1 MTGFMKVSDKNGVF
15 DFTANMIEI
24 KKYNASARKL
34 IERAISGVFEEIEQP
49 ESKVLRTMKSL
60 VVHEYV
66 HFLDLTTTLWGMEYI
81 ARKNLLAKA
90 IADDGEIHTRKDVSL
105 INVSELHAHEQLVRT
120 SGVGLLKT
128 TLMNHEVVIDER
140 FGPIIFIYY
149 NVEEEIIQSVPLSM
163 MAVLEANAYACEIL
177 SRIYDAERLVDPV
190 ARAIALQE
198 AEDDFE
204 GVLDDPGQSV
214 YTVLI
219 SLAKLHFP
227 LLDTKQLML
236 LMNALVKFTL
246 DLNSFEMSEMANYVQ
261 RSIESKYAGE
271 VISDDMRRGASRAV
285 VAFKTI
291 LIMHGWRNAIS
302 SHARSHHD
310 QLLKQNPQLAIEH
323 CWSSI
328 GMTTL
333 SKELTDYEFDVQY
346 KNMYSLCLLEEE
358 FKLYAESKFNRAALS
373 FGNMAS
379 VGFDKLKLM
388 DFFLEDGSVACPPN
402 RIDIDVEEYLLNYA
416 SISVDI
422 DKLCRGDSATKFY
435 RLPNDPIIYSSP
447 FDHTD

>member
-1 MTGFMKVSDKNGVF
+1 MKISDKNGVF
-15 DFTANMIEI
+15 DFTANMVEI

-60 VVHEYV
+60 VIHEYV

-90 IADDGEIHTRKDVSL
+90 IADDGEIQTRKDVSL

-149 NVEEEIIQSVPLSM
+149 SVEGEIIQSVPLSM

-204 GVLDDPGQSV
+204 CILDDPSQSV

-291 LIMHGWRNAIS
+291 LIMHDWRHTIS
-302 SHARSHHD
+302 SQARSHHD
-310 QLLKQNPQLAIEH
+310 QLLEQNPQFAIEH

-333 SKELTDYEFDVQY
+333 SKEITDNEFNVQY
-346 KNMYSLCLLEEE
+346 ENMYSLCLLEEE
-358 FKLYAESKFNRAALS
+358 FKLYSESKFNRSALS
-373 FGNMAS
+373 CGNVAE
-379 VGFDKLKLM
+379 VGLDNLKLM
-388 DFFLEDGSVACPPN
+388 DVFLEDGSVACPPN
-402 RIDIDVEEYLLNYA
+402 RIDIDVEGYLLSYA
-416 SISVDI
+416 YISVEI
-422 DKLCRGDSATKFY
+422 DKLCHGDSAAKFF
-435 RLPNDPIIYSSP
+435 RLPHDPIVYSSP
-447 FDHTD
+447 FDHTA